1 MRPSTAKA
9 DARRDLGGEEE
20 SKAGDKGNI
29 RVVCRFRPLN
39 EKEIKM
45 GSSMCISFDP
55 DGKTVNM
62 NAVQENLGPMRFT
75 FDHVFQ
81 PNTAQELV
89 YEKAAKPI
97 VESVLE
103 GFNGTVFAYG
113 QTSSGKTHTMT
124 GPSIDDEELKGIIP
138 RMVSTVFDTI
148 ANSEDHLEFT
158 VKVSYAEIYMEK
170 IRDLLNPEKVNLK
183 IHEDKSRGVYI
194 ADLTE
199 EYVSEESEVYQLMK
213 LGSSNREVGST
224 NMNEGS
230 SRSHSIFSLTLSQSN
245 TIDYSAKT
253 GKLYLVDL
261 AGSEKVLKTGAEG
274 KRLEEAK
281 GINKSLTMLGLVIYS
296 LTDGKSTHV
305 PYRDSKLTRVLQDS
319 LGGNAKTSL
328 IITCSP
334 HPYNEAETLST
345 LRFGIRAKAIKNKP
359 KVNRE
364 LTVAELKLMLAKAE
378 RENQNKDRRII
389 ALEQAVLSLGGQL
402 PTDTDLAEYEER
414 KEEQKGAEY
423 DEVLTQL
430 EEERQKLAEE
440 LTKNS
445 HLRKELTSQTTKNAN
460 LSKENDS
467 LISKLA
473 TQTIKFSSLE
483 DRLQDQ
489 EEQLVRLHALKD
501 SLQNDLANMTQRKAQ
516 LEEKV
521 TEAEEEIEHL
531 KQEHYSSNMRQSV
544 ASKILS
550 EKDELEVEIS
560 KLRAELEEKDAIL
573 VRLAAEQ
580 ENQPVKELI
589 DHTHDLL
596 KLEQQLEVER
606 EAAGTLTDEINSL
619 RSQLDTALA
628 SSVPDLEAIK
638 RRLVEETEKRER
650 ERWAEEKAGI
660 LRDLQNRVDKV
671 VRLEVELDDAKEQMK
686 LMEENMNEGE
696 KALKKK
702 VNSLER
708 NLEQLTLMYHQLV
721 SQKSMLKVDNQVYE
735 KKLQR
740 KSERCDELIKQLNA
754 ASEQLSGYKH
764 RCEML
769 TIELNEVRSS
779 GGASSSM
786 KPMNSVSGNHKIRK
800 KIKGGNKVILSS
812 APRHRTSTSM
822 GILSA
827 FSLQSGVGEEDESQE
842 TLQ

>member
-1 MRPSTAKA
+1 MRPSTQKP
-9 DARRDLGGEEE
+9 DSRRDTGADEE
-20 SKAGDKGNI
+20 SKGGEKGNI

-39 EKEIKM
+39 EKEIRM
-45 GSSMCISFDP
+45 GSAMCIAFDP
-55 DGKTVNM
+55 DEKTVNM
-62 NAVQENLGPMRFT
+62 NAIQENLGPMRFA
-75 FDHVFQ
+75 FDHVFP
-81 PNTAQELV
+81 PNTAQATV
-89 YEKAAKPI
+89 YDKAAKPI
-97 VESVLE
+97 VDSVLE

-113 QTSSGKTHTMT
+113 QTSSGKTFTMT
-124 GPSIDDEELKGIIP
+124 GPSIDDEDLKGIIP

-170 IRDLLNPEKVNLK
+170 IRDLLNPEKSNLK

-213 LGSSNREVGST
+213 LGGTNREVGST

-230 SRSHSIFSLTLSQSN
+230 SRSHSIFALTIAQNN
-245 TIDYSAKT
+245 TVDYSAKA

-364 LTVAELKLMLAKAE
+364 LTVAELKLILAKAE
-378 RENQNKDRRII
+378 REIQAKDRRIT
-389 ALEQAVLSLGGQL
+389 ALEQAVLGMGGSL
-402 PTDTDLAEYEER
+402 PTDDELQDAEER
-414 KEEQKGAEY
+414 KEEVKGAEY
-423 DEVLTQL
+423 DEVLNQL
-430 EEERQKLAEE
+430 EDERQKLAEE
-440 LTKNS
+440 LAKNS
-445 HLRKELTSQTTKNAN
+445 HLRKELASQTTKNAN

-473 TQTIKFSSLE
+473 TTTIRFSSLE
-483 DRLQDQ
+483 DRLHDQ
-489 EEQLVRLHALKD
+489 EEQSVRLLALKD
-501 SLQNDLANMTQRKAQ
+501 SLQGELTSMTQRKAM
-516 LEEKV
+516 LEMKV
-521 TEAEEEIEHL
+521 SEAEEELENL
-531 KQEHYSSNMRQSV
+531 KQEHYNTNMRQSV
-544 ASKILS
+544 AAKILT
-550 EKDELEVEIS
+550 EKEELEAQIAEL
-560 KLRAELEEKDAIL
+560 KAELEEKDAIL
-573 VRLAAEQ
+573 SHLAAEK
-580 ENQPVKELI
+580 ENQPVGELI
-589 DHTHDLL
+589 DHTQDLI
-596 KLEQQLEVER
+596 KLEQQLLAEQ
-606 EAAGTLTDEINSL
+606 EAAAGLKAQIDSL
-619 RSQLDTALA
+619 QSQLDTALDA
-628 SSVPDLEAIK
+628 SVPDLEGIK
-638 RRLVEETEKRER
+638 RRLIDETEKHER
-650 ERWAEEKAGI
+650 ERFAEEKSNI
-660 LRDLQNRVDKV
+660 LKDLQSRADRV
-671 VRLEVELDDAKEQMK
+671 VRLELELDDAREQMK
-686 LMEENMNEGE
+686 SMEENMNEGE
-696 KALKKK
+696 RTLKKK

-764 RCEML
+764 RCEILSYEL
-769 TIELNEVRSS
+769 TEMRNA
-779 GGASSSM
+779 GGTASAT
-786 KPMNSVSGNHKIRK
+786 KGLNSVSGNHKIKK
-800 KIKGGNKVILSS
+800 KIKGGNKVLLNS
-812 APRHRTSTSM
+812 APKHRSSTSM
-822 GILSA
+822 GMLSA
-827 FSLQSGVGEEDESQE
+827 FSLQSAPAVDYESE
-842 TLQ
+842 NLLQ

>member
-1 MRPSTAKA
+1 
-9 DARRDLGGEEE
+9 
-20 SKAGDKGNI
+20 
-29 RVVCRFRPLN
+29 
-39 EKEIKM
+39 M
-45 GSSMCISFDP
+45 GSAMCISFDT
-55 DGKTVNM
+55 DEKTVNM
-62 NAVQENLGPMRFT
+62 NASQESLAPLRFT
-75 FDHVFQ
+75 FDHVFP
-81 PNTAQELV
+81 PNTAQVSV
-89 YEKAAKPI
+89 YDKAAKPI
-97 VESVLE
+97 VDSVLE

-138 RMVSTVFDTI
+138 RMVRTVFNTI

-183 IHEDKSRGVYI
+183 IHEDKSRGIYI
-194 ADLTE
+194 QDLTE
-199 EYVSEESEVYQLMK
+199 EYVSEETEVYQLMK
-213 LGSSNREVGST
+213 LGGANREVGST

-230 SRSHSIFSLTLSQSN
+230 SRSHSIFSLTISQNN
-245 TIDYSAKT
+245 TVDYSART

-378 RENQNKDRRII
+378 RENQSKERRIA
-389 ALEQAVLSLGGQL
+389 ALEQAVLGLGGSL
-402 PTDTDLAEYEER
+402 PTDLDLQDQEER
-414 KEEQKGAEY
+414 KEEAKGAEY
-423 DEVLTQL
+423 DEVLNQL

-445 HLRKELTSQTTKNAN
+445 HLRKELASQTTKNAN

-473 TQTIKFSSLE
+473 TQTIRFSSLE
-483 DRLQDQ
+483 DRSQDQ
-489 EEQLVRLHALKD
+489 EEQLVRLNALKD
-501 SLQNDLANMTQRKAQ
+501 SLQNELTSMTQRKVQ
-516 LEEKV
+516 LEAKV
-521 TEAEEEIEHL
+521 MEADEEIENL
-531 KQEHYSSNMRQSV
+531 KMDHYSTNMRNSV

-550 EKDELEVEIS
+550 EKDGLEVEIS
-560 KLRAELEEKDAIL
+560 KLKADLEEKDAIL

-580 ENQPVKELI
+580 ENQTVGVLI
-589 DHTHDLL
+589 DHTSDLMR
-596 KLEQQLEVER
+596 LEQQLAAER
-606 EAAGTLTDEINSL
+606 ETSTGLTTELNSL
-619 RSQLDTALA
+619 KSQLDTALA
-628 SSVPDLEAIK
+628 SSVPDLDAIK

-650 ERWAEEKAGI
+650 EHWGEDKAEI
-660 LRDLQNRVDKV
+660 LRNLQNRVDKV
-671 VRLEVELDDAKEQMK
+671 VRLEVELDDAREQMK
-686 LMEENMNEGE
+686 MMEDNMNEGE
-696 KALKKK
+696 RALKKK

-764 RCEML
+764 RCDML
-769 TIELNEVRSS
+769 TVELNE
-779 GGASSSM
+779 M
-786 KPMNSVSGNHKIRK
+786 KNAGSVSFGSKPLNSVSGNHKIRK

-812 APRHRTSTSM
+812 APRQGASSM
-822 GILSA
+822 GLLSA
-827 FSLQSGVGEEDESQE
+827 FSLQSGSVEDDESRDS
-842 TLQ
+842 LQ